1 MKKYVVLNNRTFEV
15 VPHLQVNKDYIET
28 IYDAYKRPS
37 KYKIKIWKE
46 WVNWFNELK
55 KDNNDF
61 ISICS
66 HNFARFSIHG
76 RVNGYKFYITPTYN
90 YIQLHSLEDV
100 TLN

>member
-1 MKKYVVLNNRTFEV
+1 MKKYIELNNRTFEV

-37 KYKIKIWKE
+37 KCKIEIWNE
-46 WVNWFNELK
+46 WLKWFNELK

-66 HNFARFSIHG
+66 HNFVRFSIHG
-76 RVNGYKFYITPTYN
+76 RLNGYKFYITPGHN
-90 YIQLHSLEDV
+90 YIQLQSLEDV
-100 TLN
+100 TLF